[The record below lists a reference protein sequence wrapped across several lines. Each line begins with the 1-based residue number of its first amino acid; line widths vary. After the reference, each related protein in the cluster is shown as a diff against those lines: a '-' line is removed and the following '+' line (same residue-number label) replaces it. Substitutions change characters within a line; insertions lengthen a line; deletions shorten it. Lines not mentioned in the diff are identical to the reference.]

1 MFKQIVVGI
10 DEETRGRDAI
20 ALARGLAGSGTQLT
34 FAHVHP
40 AMTAAAMA
48 AAAAN
53 AGHVTGGQA
62 DCPEETHDLL
72 VAAIRESGADASMRW
87 IGAPGVG
94 AGLEA
99 IASAVGADL
108 LVVGSTERGRLT
120 RTLLGNPTTDALAE
134 ANCAVAVAPLGYAD
148 RPHTL
153 QRVGVAYDESPASEA
168 ALSLGRGLAVDLQ
181 AELSA
186 IEVVPAPRGMLE
198 PRRRQVEKSVV
209 ALKHARDRLAE
220 HEGVEVHVACGRP
233 VDQLAGYS
241 NTVDI
246 LVAGA
251 RGAGLLGLL
260 MHPSTTAA
268 LTDSIH
274 CPLLVLTRGARER
287 EVVAAS

>member
-20 ALARGLAGSGTQLT
+20 ALARRLATEEAQLT

-53 AGHVTGGQA
+53 AGDATGGQA
-62 DCPEETHDLL
+62 ICPEETHDLL
-72 VAAIRESGADASMRW
+72 VAAIRESGTDASMRW

-99 IASAVGADL
+99 IARAVGADL

-120 RTLLGNPTTDALAE
+120 RTLLGNPTTDVLAE
-134 ANCAVAVAPLGYAD
+134 ANCAVAVAPLGYAE
-148 RPHTL
+148 RSHVL
-153 QRVGVAYDESPASEA
+153 HRIGVAYDESQASEA
-168 ALSLGRGLAVDLQ
+168 ALALGGRLAADLEG
-181 AELSA
+181 ELSA
-186 IEVVPAPRGMLE
+186 VEVVPAPRGVLE
-198 PRRRQVEKSVV
+198 PRRRQIEKSVL
-209 ALKHARDRLAE
+209 ALKRARDRIAE
-220 HEGVEVHVACGRP
+220 HEGVEVHVVCGRP
-233 VDQLAGYS
+233 VDQLVGYGNS
-241 NTVDI
+241 VDM

-260 MHPSTTAA
+260 MRPSTTAA
-268 LTDSIH
+268 LTHSIH

-287 EVVAAS
+287 EAVAAA

>member
-1 MFKQIVVGI
+1 MFRQIVVGI

-20 ALARGLAGSGTQLT
+20 ALARGLAAEGARLT

-48 AAAAN
+48 AAAADD
-53 AGHVTGGQA
+53 GHVTDRQV

-72 VAAIRESGADASMRW
+72 VAAIRESGEDASMRW

-94 AGLEA
+94 VGLEA
-99 IASAVGADL
+99 IATAVGADL
-108 LVVGSTERGRLT
+108 LVVGSTGRGRLT

-148 RPHTL
+148 RPHSL
-153 QRVGVAYDESPASEA
+153 HRVGVAYDESPASEA
-168 ALSLGRGLAVDLQ
+168 ALSLAGQLAQGLGAT
-181 AELSA
+181 LSA
-186 IEVVPAPRGMLE
+186 VEVVRAPRGVLE
-198 PRRRQVEKSVV
+198 PGRRQIEKSVV

-220 HEGVEVHVACGRP
+220 HEGVEVHVACGRV

-241 NTVDI
+241 SAVDI

-268 LTDSIH
+268 LTDSVH

-287 EVVAAS
+287 EVVAAH